1 MNVDFFESQFIEF
14 KDYGWPFNANL
25 KFAIKKEICA
35 FINSMGGLLMI
46 GINDQSIVKG
56 IRLNNRE
63 KEDFKEFLEMRLIYL
78 LKIKRLKFGRQ
89 LIGLLLFP
97 LFQMKNST
105 EYSIC
110 IQMKMTKTN

>member
-46 GINDQSIVKG
+46 GITDQSIVKG

-63 KEDFKEFLEMRLIYL
+63 KEDFKEFLKNEINLFIP
-78 LKIKRLKFGRQ
+78 KILQ
-89 LIGLLLFP
+89 D
-97 LFQMKNST
+97 KN
-105 EYSIC
+105 E
-110 IQMKMTKTN
+110 IQTYFYPVKN